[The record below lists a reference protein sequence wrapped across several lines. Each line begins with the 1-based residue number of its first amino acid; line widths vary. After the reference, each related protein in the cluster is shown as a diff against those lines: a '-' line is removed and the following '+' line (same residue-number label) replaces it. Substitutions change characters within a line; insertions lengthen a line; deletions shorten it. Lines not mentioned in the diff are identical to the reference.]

1 MRLTFIC
8 LLVSLTMTAWA
19 DNYPQEEFIDDVAQ
33 EDTTQGENLARLTF
47 VGKDVNLIH
56 EDGYEEKA
64 VRNLPVVAGDA
75 LNTDRRSFAEIEF
88 IDGSLLQV
96 DRDSLAEFQAI
107 NEVYREESLTVVKL
121 HRGSLFLHV
130 NDADHLSDKQVFR
143 IDSND
148 GSAYIEGPGIY
159 RFDQMGERTRLK
171 VYRGYAELS
180 GEADSEMIYSGEYAT
195 IRDMYAPSRANTFN
209 SFSSDNF
216 ERWAYD
222 RRPWRQAKSVKYVQ
236 PHLTY
241 YARDLD
247 GQGDWRYL
255 PEINDY
261 VWCPSVATSWRPYY
275 NGHWTRR
282 HGRLTWVSYDN
293 FGYLTHHYG
302 RWSFSIDFGWYW
314 RPGRHYSPAWV
325 AWNSY
330 DNYIGWCPLGYTNRP
345 YYYTSVGF
353 NVNIYRH
360 HSVNWHYVTTDNFF
374 YRGHRRAY
382 VRHVPHHRRV
392 ITTRN
397 IYVERDDFRSPT
409 RLVRAI
415 RQPTINRD
423 RAQRINVSRGNIR
436 VNRSQAVSVNRS
448 TNRNVS
454 VSRSTVSIN
463 GRDSGTRAVSRF
475 TRQSSRDSGQ
485 RGNIVRRERGDVE
498 IKRTT
503 RSTVDGNRSSS
514 VTRSRSVERN
524 NGTSVNRSRTVERN
538 NNGTSVNR
546 SRTVERNNN
555 GTSVNRSRSVERN
568 NNGSS
573 VNRNRTTTRENQ
585 GNSSGIRRTYR
596 GNDDRIKTRE
606 RGSKAIPNPYRPGSR
621 STNGGGTTIQRNN
634 SNGNDGGNRNQ
645 PSANRSSD
653 RNSGTRVYRGG
664 TTTIKR
670 NSNGSSSTT
679 RSRNSATTRQPR
691 NSQPTYR
698 NRNSSPPRNSQPTY
712 RNSNSSRPRNSQ
724 PTYRN
729 GNSSRPRAVKPS
741 QPTKVERRPR
751 SNNNSA
757 TRTSRQPSRN
767 TSARPT
773 TSNQRP
779 TTQSNNNNGGSS
791 QRAPI
796 RRNQ

>member
-19 DNYPQEEFIDDVAQ
+19 DNYPQEEFIDDVTQ

-64 VRNLPVVAGDA
+64 IRNLPVVAGDA

-88 IDGSLLQV
+88 LDGSLLQV

-107 NEVYREESLTVVKL
+107 NEVYRQESLTVVKL

-195 IRDMYAPSRANTFN
+195 IRDMYTPSRAKTFN
-209 SFSSDNF
+209 TFSSDNF
-216 ERWAYD
+216 ERWAYE

-255 PEINDY
+255 PDINDY
-261 VWCPSVATSWRPYY
+261 VWCPSVASSWRPYY

-314 RPGRHYSPAWV
+314 RPGRYYSPAWV

-360 HSVNWHYVTTDNFF
+360 HSVNWHYVTTDHFF

-382 VRHVPHHRRV
+382 VRHVPNHRRV

-415 RQPTINRD
+415 RQPTVNRD

-436 VNRSQAVSVNRS
+436 VNRGQAVSVNRG

-454 VSRSTVSIN
+454 VARSSVSIS

-475 TRQSSRDSGQ
+475 TRQASPNSRQ

-498 IKRTT
+498 IKRTNRT
-503 RSTVDGNRSSS
+503 TVDNGRGGS
-514 VTRSRSVERN
+514 VTRSRS
-524 NGTSVNRSRTVERN
+524 VERN

-555 GTSVNRSRSVERN
+555 GTSVNRGRSVERN
-568 NNGSS
+568 NNGTS
-573 VNRNRTTTRENQ
+573 VNRGRTTTRENQ
-585 GNSSGIRRTYR
+585 SNSSGIRRTYR

-606 RGSKAIPNPYRPGSR
+606 RGAKPVPNPYRPGSR

-664 TTTIKR
+664 TTTIQR
-670 NSNGSSSTT
+670 NTNNRSGAATRSRSSAGSGSAT
-679 RSRNSATTRQPR
+679 RSRNSTTTRQPR

-698 NRNSSPPRNSQPTY
+698 NSNSNRSRNSQPTY
-712 RNSNSSRPRNSQ
+712 RNS
-724 PTYRN
+724 
-729 GNSSRPRAVKPS
+729 NSSRPRAVKPS
-741 QPTKVERRPR
+741 QPTKVERRPQ

-757 TRTSRQPSRN
+757 TRPTRQPSRN

-773 TSNQRP
+773 TSDSRRTP
-779 TTQSNNNNGGSS
+779 ARSNNNNGSS